1 MMSISPSAA
10 ELFRL
15 WPALRCPPLSSCR
28 IMILLWFRC
37 APSGRERLG
46 DSALFDNGVCE
57 TRSRVTCQSSQVKS
71 SQVGF
76 P

>member
-28 IMILLWFRC
+28 IMILYGLDAHQAAASDWASRGFL
-37 APSGRERLG
+37 ATAFVKHVH
-46 DSALFDNGVCE
+46 ALHV
-57 TRSRVTCQSSQVKS
+57 SQVKS
-71 SQVGF
+71 SQVR
-76 P
+76 

>member
-28 IMILLWFRC
+28 IMILIWFRC

-46 DSALFDNGVCE
+46 VSALFAFLATAFVKH
-57 TRSRVTCQSSQVKS
+57 VHALHVSQVKS
-71 SQVGF
+71 SQVR
-76 P
+76 